1 MTLLRLVLV
10 VPPEH
15 WVPEALAEL
24 PAQQAQPEPPE
35 PPVQQAQPV
44 RLGWPEHLVLR
55 EPPVQKS
62 CPVRPVQPGH

>member
-24 PAQQAQPEPPE
+24 PAQQAQPEPP
-35 PPVQQAQPV
+35 VQQARPGPPAQWVPSAQMGP
-44 RLGWPEHLVLR
+44 LEH
-55 EPPVQKS
+55 
-62 CPVRPVQPGH
+62 